1 MWITLTHARQAG
13 WLFNSLRSHVSQVLT
28 GKFPN
33 YSLHFSATLV
43 ASCGHVICAGF
54 SEDVMLVSSEP
65 RLLERECFAWM
76 LSLWFHWPLAGQC
89 VEYCFPASIII
100 SFDYL
105 AKPLGRVI
113 CFVCVSTLCVCVCAW
128 LCLTLCIPWTAACQA
143 SLSMGFTRQNN
154 EVSCCVSYSMGS
166 SQPRGVNCAPC
177 IFCIGRQIL
186 YNWAPWE
193 RLPYSNTNDLRLL
206 RGTI

>member
-113 CFVCVSTLCVCVCAW
+113 CFVCVSTLCVCVCV
-128 LCLTLCIPWTAACQA
+128 LDCVRLFA
-143 SLSMGFTRQNN
+143 SHEL
-154 EVSCCVSYSMGS
+154 
-166 SQPRGVNCAPC
+166 QPA
-177 IFCIGRQIL
+177 
-186 YNWAPWE
+186 
-193 RLPYSNTNDLRLL
+193 RLL
-206 RGTI
+206 CPWDSPGKIMKWVAVFPTPWDLPNPGVWTVPPASFVLAGRFFTTEPPGKGYPTLIQMT